1 MEEFRRKVPAAV
13 LRARVLIPIYVVLY
27 AAALLFVLY
36 EGVWGNVVLAGLDL
50 LAIPLV
56 AFTVVRSEV
65 SLGVAHATAKARGD
79 QAVKALVVLA
89 IGHAIGSL
97 VATRDLQ
104 LLFAFGPLALLG
116 VVGLIKAKD

>member
-1 MEEFRRKVPAAV
+1 M